1 MVQKMTHYI
10 TLSSPLA
17 PSITYIFLKNG
28 EGTCVLCVLLV
39 HDIQRVHHV
48 LSTTCVLRSNVRKSF
63 IPRKEYNY
71 FYAIQMG
78 ECPRYQM
85 TKGPQRDHNANML
98 MSTTKFGFKDTSR
111 FGSASTHLCEQ

>member
-39 HDIQRVHHV
+39 HDIQRVHRV

-63 IPRKEYNY
+63 IPRKEYRLFLCHPNGRMSQIPDDEG
-71 FYAIQMG
+71 AP
-78 ECPRYQM
+78 E
-85 TKGPQRDHNANML
+85 GP
-98 MSTTKFGFKDTSR
+98 
-111 FGSASTHLCEQ
+111 